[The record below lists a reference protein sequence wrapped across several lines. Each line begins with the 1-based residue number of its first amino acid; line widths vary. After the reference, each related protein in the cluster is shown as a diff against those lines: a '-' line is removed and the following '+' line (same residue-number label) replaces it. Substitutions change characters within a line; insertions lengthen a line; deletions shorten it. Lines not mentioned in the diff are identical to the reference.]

1 QEERKSSGDSQRK
14 PNILVIWGDDID
26 HVGYDASRYRKS
38 LQGGFSGWCRI
49 QSRLS
54 CAKDPSYPGINRDYR
69 NTLHFLE
76 NLEPDIWGGHHTE
89 YFDLEGKRK
98 PAATEAVNAWIDPEG
113 YRRFIAGKKRAFED
127 QVDLEMGVKK

>member
-1 QEERKSSGDSQRK
+1 MISTTWVTTLLDTGRAYKVVFPDGAGFN
-14 PNILVIWGDDID
+14 P
-26 HVGYDASRYRKS
+26 GYRV
-38 LQGGFSGWCRI
+38 
-49 QSRLS
+49 
-54 CAKDPSYPGINRDYR
+54 AKDPSYPGINRDYR

-98 PAATEAVNAWIDPEG
+98 RAATEGVNAWIDPEG